1 MFLLRQLF
9 RMREN
14 MQIMPPD
21 ASEMPFL
28 DHLED
33 LRRTII
39 RMAVTLLIAM
49 AACFGFAPSV
59 MSLLRLPVD
68 RVWEN
73 YEATHLPDGIDVQ
86 DWIAAKT
93 LAAVSPHLPP
103 TAMEAL
109 KARTATSTWKL
120 AEAVPLLHAAQAL
133 PPEKRKDFLRHAL
146 HDGEAR
152 ELLLS
157 LHESGAVLREGQ
169 GRDALKLMGAFQPGE
184 AFLLSLQISFFGG
197 LLLSAPLLMYFLLRF
212 IVPGLL
218 EHEKRLL
225 YRCIGAGAG
234 LFLGG
239 CAFAYFLVLPRV
251 LSFFYNYS
259 LEMGIENDWRIGYYL
274 TFATRLV
281 LIFGIVF
288 ELPVIITPLIK
299 LGILGYPLM
308 KRTRPYALVACFAA
322 ALLLAPAPDPGTML
336 VMALPMY
343 LLYESCIFFAWLEEK
358 RRHRQTTASEDT

>member
-1 MFLLRQLF
+1 MFLLHQLF
-9 RMREN
+9 RMRKS
-14 MQIMPPD
+14 MQIAPPE

-39 RMAVTLLIAM
+39 RMVVTILIAM

-59 MSLLRLPVD
+59 MSLLKRPVD
-68 RVWEN
+68 RVWEH
-73 YEATHLPDGIDVQ
+73 YEAAHLPSGIEVQ

-93 LAAVSPHLPP
+93 LASVSPHLPSS
-103 TAMEAL
+103 AVEAL
-109 KARTATSTWKL
+109 KARTAASTWEL

-133 PPEKRKDFLRHAL
+133 PPEKREDFLRHAL
-146 HDGEAR
+146 PDGKAR

-197 LLLSAPLLMYFLLRF
+197 ILLSAPLLVYFLLRF

-218 EHEKRLL
+218 EHERRLL
-225 YRCIGAGAG
+225 YRCIGVGAG

-274 TFATRLV
+274 TFATKLV
-281 LIFGIVF
+281 FIFGVVF

-308 KRTRPYALVACFAA
+308 KRTRPYALVACFAT
-322 ALLLAPAPDPGTML
+322 ALLLAPAPDPGTMFI
-336 VMALPMY
+336 MALPMY
-343 LLYESCIFFAWLEEK
+343 LLYEACILFAWLEEK
-358 RRHRQTTASEDT
+358 RRHCRTTADEGT